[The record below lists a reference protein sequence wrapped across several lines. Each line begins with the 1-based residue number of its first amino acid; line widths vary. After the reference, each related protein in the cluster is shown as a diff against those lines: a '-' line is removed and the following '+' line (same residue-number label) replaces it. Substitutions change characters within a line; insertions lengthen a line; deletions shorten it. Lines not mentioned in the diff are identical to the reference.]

1 MARFNEKTTEMNLPV
16 VNTAKYNESKAKAIE
31 MIDSKK
37 YGLTDGDFWI
47 LMNQTK
53 AKDKMLYT
61 GLIISHNGCLKVNDT
76 LETKFKPECVTVNE
90 NGYKNSLVF
99 TYCCPEQG
107 VYEVGE
113 VSASNCKNEY
123 PYAMAFKRLFDRVVL
138 KLSKLAY
145 SGICSE
151 VEVDEFEEQKPD
163 TPTERKA
170 TEEQIQ
176 LAVTCGVDFERVIG
190 AYNRQNGTKITAPLD
205 LPYDIVNRAILKK
218 QSAKVATEAQ
228 EVFK

>member
-76 LETKFKPECVTVNE
+76 LET
-90 NGYKNSLVF
+90 NSNPSV
-99 TYCCPEQG
+99 
-107 VYEVGE
+107 
-113 VSASNCKNEY
+113 
-123 PYAMAFKRLFDRVVL
+123 
-138 KLSKLAY
+138 
-145 SGICSE
+145 
-151 VEVDEFEEQKPD
+151 
-163 TPTERKA
+163 
-170 TEEQIQ
+170 
-176 LAVTCGVDFERVIG
+176 
-190 AYNRQNGTKITAPLD
+190 
-205 LPYDIVNRAILKK
+205 
-218 QSAKVATEAQ
+218 
-228 EVFK
+228 